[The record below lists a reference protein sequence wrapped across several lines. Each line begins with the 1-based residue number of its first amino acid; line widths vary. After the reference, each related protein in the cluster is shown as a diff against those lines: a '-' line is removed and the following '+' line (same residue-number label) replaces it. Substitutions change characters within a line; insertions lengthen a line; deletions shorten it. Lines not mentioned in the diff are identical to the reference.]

1 MSMNSRTANSI
12 ALFSVGTLV
21 LAAVWIP
28 SAGGQQKDKDD
39 RQALIKK
46 GAYLVNEVARCGD
59 CHTPRD
65 ARGKLDMTRH
75 LQGAAMWFSPTN
87 QAAEFEDEAPN
98 ITMTGK
104 AGKWSEDKMTK
115 FMTSGSSD
123 APMPAYR
130 LTEEDARAVAAYLR
144 SLAGDGKGRAN
155 KRGDGIKRGE
165 REREREDDDD

>member
-1 MSMNSRTANSI
+1 MNSRTATSI
-12 ALFSVGTLV
+12 ALFSVGTLIV
-21 LAAVWIP
+21 AAVWIS

-39 RQALIKK
+39 RQSLIKK

-87 QAAEFEDEAPN
+87 EATEFEDEAPN

-104 AGKWSEDKMTK
+104 AGKWSEDKMVK

-123 APMPAYR
+123 FPMPAYR
-130 LTEEDARAVAAYLR
+130 LTDDDARAVAAYLR
-144 SLAGDGKGRAN
+144 SLPGDGKVRAED
-155 KRGDGIKRGE
+155 KRGDGIKRGG